1 MPSPS
6 NQNRSKKWPVSI
18 APMMQWTDRHF
29 RYFMRQITRKTLL
42 YTEMITTGAV
52 MRGNRE
58 KLLGFSEMEKPLVLQ
73 IGGDDVKLLTE
84 CAKIAEDWGY
94 DEVNINVGCP
104 SDRVQNGNFGACLMA
119 KPELIAAAV
128 EKMRQAVCIP
138 VTVKHRIGIDDL
150 DTYED
155 LANFVRIVTEG
166 GCDRFMIHA
175 RKAILKGLNPK
186 ENRSI
191 PPLRHEEVY
200 RLKSEFPNL
209 IIEVNGG
216 VRTLED
222 ISVHLQ
228 HVNGVMIGRSAYE
241 NPFLFAEVDSRFYG
255 EEVKEI
261 SREQVANAMIP
272 YIEEQ
277 VQRGIPLKRITRP
290 MLGLFAHIPYARL
303 WRRFISENAY
313 KSGAGSEVLKIAL
326 NEIHIK
332 TIFDQH
338 QNIPALFYL
347 TGVITMSIRLFIALP
362 SSLLLLAIG
371 LDSP

>member
-1 MPSPS
+1 MEF
-6 NQNRSKKWPVSI
+6 NKKNIDLRSKKWPVSI

-338 QNIPALFYL
+338 QNIPA
-347 TGVITMSIRLFIALP
+347 
-362 SSLLLLAIG
+362 
-371 LDSP
+371 